1 MRESTLLLWC
11 WCGYFRDAAMKK
23 LDIAVHDVTQRWCIC
38 ELFHV
43 NDADGNLALLPGGV
57 DLGAATMVSDMVPT
71 GFHGAELADI
81 QFGDDVAV
89 IGIGQVGLMSEAGW
103 CAQSMQLR
111 L

>member
-1 MRESTLLLWC
+1 M
-11 WCGYFRDAAMKK
+11 
-23 LDIAVHDVTQRWCIC
+23 
-38 ELFHV
+38 
-43 NDADGNLALLPGGV
+43 

-89 IGIGQVGLMSEAGW
+89 IGIDPVGLMGEAGW

>member
-1 MRESTLLLWC
+1 
-11 WCGYFRDAAMKK
+11 MKK
-23 LDIAVHDVTQRWCIC
+23 LGIAVHDVTQRWCIC

-43 NDADGNLALLPGGV
+43 NDADGNLSLLPEGM

-89 IGIGQVGLMSEAGW
+89 IGIGQVGLMGEAGW